1 MIKAHI
7 ELGGQLEII
16 DFKVD
21 TKKEAIEKIWETYGM
36 ATPIINL
43 FDEMEVGETDGDSSK

>member
-21 TKKEAIEKIWETYGM
+21 TKKEAIEKIWEIYGM
-36 ATPIINL
+36 ATPIIDL
-43 FDEMEVGETDGDSSK
+43 FDETEVGDSIDDISK

>member
-16 DFKVD
+16 VFKVD

-36 ATPIINL
+36 ATPIIDL
-43 FDEMEVGETDGDSSK
+43 FDETEVGDYVGNTSE

>member
-7 ELGGQLEII
+7 ELCGQLEII

-21 TKKEAIEKIWETYGM
+21 TKKEAIEKIWGIYGM
-36 ATPIINL
+36 ATPIIDL
-43 FDEMEVGETDGDSSK
+43 FDEMEVGGSIDNSSK

>member
-1 MIKAHI
+1 MIKSHI
-7 ELGGQLEII
+7 ELGGKLEII

-36 ATPIINL
+36 ATPIIDL
-43 FDEMEVGETDGDSSK
+43 FDEMEVGDSVGNTSE